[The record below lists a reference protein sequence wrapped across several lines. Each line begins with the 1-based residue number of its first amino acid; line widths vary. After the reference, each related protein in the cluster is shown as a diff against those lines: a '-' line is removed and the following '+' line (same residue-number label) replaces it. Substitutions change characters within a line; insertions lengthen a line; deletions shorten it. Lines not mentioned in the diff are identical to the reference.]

1 MGLFSG
7 CCGWGGKCICGG
19 GGTLLWIEIWHFWL
33 LERVELDIDEVHK
46 KGGKKKKKKKRQKRD
61 EK

>member
-1 MGLFSG
+1 MGVAVG
-7 CCGWGGKCICGG
+7 AANVYVG

>member
-1 MGLFSG
+1 
-7 CCGWGGKCICGG
+7 
-19 GGTLLWIEIWHFWL
+19 LWIEIWHFWL